1 MPRGNR
7 PQSRW
12 AKRPGANVRDT
23 NEWSYEE
30 TDVERQPQTRVHELS
45 REESIELLQLHSYV
59 GRIGFL
65 VDGEPLILP
74 VNYLADGDARLH
86 VELGMRERGRRFER
100 AAPRIGA
107 EVFAESGRITAPMPG
122 MIVEVLAKPG
132 LVLKRGSKLAVL
144 EAMKTQLP
152 LIMPFDG
159 VVESVSVEVGRQ
171 VDQDEPIASVK
182 RVERA

>member
-1 MPRGNR
+1 MAADAVVTRLGDR
-7 PQSRW
+7 VL
-12 AKRPGANVRDT
+12 VRT
-23 NEWSYEE
+23 AQGTFSG
-30 TDVERQPQTRVHELS
+30 VAVA
-45 REESIELLQLHSYV
+45 V
-59 GRIGFL
+59 
-65 VDGEPLILP
+65 
-74 VNYLADGDARLH
+74 GDA
-86 VELGMRERGRRFER
+86 VMVSYRGRTFRFER